1 MSVMRHR
8 SLGQTLAES
17 VKCLFLMFSETL
29 RCKFGFGASQV
40 NLQPLVRKTLMKMIR
55 HLISYREKQQEKER
69 KETFWLIDNTCLTQ
83 TNQTS
88 CPPAGNHQQRSFV
101 LKILGSFPF
110 AEREK
115 LHHSLFSERW
125 FPQYD
130 VLVTCWPLSLNTV
143 WPVFTSPPA
152 WGFNLAAV
160 SSSDTNVVKYEPMM
174 EKSCTHTKYS

>member
-1 MSVMRHR
+1 MLLLLYNVLCLMSVMRHR

-17 VKCLFLMFSETL
+17 VKYLFLMFSETL
-29 RCKFGFGASQV
+29 RWKFGFGASQV

-101 LKILGSFPF
+101 LKILGLFPF
-110 AEREK
+110 AEKGKTAPQPVLRALISSVRCPRHLLTSEPE
-115 LHHSLFSERW
+115 HSLTRVY
-125 FPQYD
+125 FPS
-130 VLVTCWPLSLNTV
+130 SLRV
-143 WPVFTSPPA
+143 
-152 WGFNLAAV
+152 
-160 SSSDTNVVKYEPMM
+160 
-174 EKSCTHTKYS
+174 